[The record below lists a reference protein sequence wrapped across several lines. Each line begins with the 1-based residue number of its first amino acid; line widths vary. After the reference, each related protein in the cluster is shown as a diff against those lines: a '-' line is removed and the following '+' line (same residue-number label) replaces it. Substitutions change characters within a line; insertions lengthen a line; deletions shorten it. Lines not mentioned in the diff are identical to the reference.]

1 VLKIGQI
8 IMDIYSPSRRN
19 MLRLIAAGT
28 VCSTFPSIVLA
39 DQGFRDFVADFR
51 SVALKNG
58 ISAQVYSSAFA
69 GIDSI
74 DPEVLEKARFQPEF
88 KAPVWD
94 YFDNRVHERSVTNG
108 QSMAK
113 KYRPWLDKI
122 ERRFGVDRHILLAI
136 WSMETNYGE
145 ILKRPEV
152 IRSTI
157 RSLATLA
164 YADKRRAKFGR
175 TQLLAALKI
184 LQRGDVDVEGLQGS
198 WAGAMGHT
206 QFIPTSFMI
215 YGVDI
220 DGDGRRNIWTSV
232 PDALAS
238 SANLLKQNGWQSGRA
253 WGYEVALPQG
263 VKLSAGTASLDSWA
277 AKGVA
282 RASGKPFRNGGDGAT
297 LKLPD
302 GRSGPAF
309 LVMKNFRVIKAYNNA
324 DKYALAVGVLADRIS
339 GSQELVRDWNRPFTA
354 LNIAEKEEMQGL
366 LSKAGYYDGKADG
379 NIGSGTKAAI
389 LAYQQAAGLTP
400 DGYPSKE
407 LLNVLRR
414 Q

>member
-19 MLRLIAAGT
+19 TLKLIAAGA
-28 VCSTFPSIVLA
+28 VCSTFPSIALA
-39 DQGFRDFVADFR
+39 DQGFRDFVASFR

-88 KAPVWD
+88 KAPIWD

-220 DGDGRRNIWTSV
+220 DGDGQRNIWTSV

-263 VKLSAGTASLDSWA
+263 VKLSAGTTSLDSWA